1 MLTYFR
7 LEFSVKVLCGDTA
20 LFSIH
25 LAVSIAHQTLHNIPP
40 HLQGF
45 VAQQLKRSAGCNVFV
60 FVTAQILIYTSIQTQ
75 YKPVLISCPATL
87 HIIMFFLIF
96 LFVCGYIPLSHPAH
110 IRTHKL
116 DQTKIN
122 INGFDRAKSA
132 AQVLYGPLLI
142 FRTQQ
147 RKTANS
153 NAINKHGSIKELSLC
168 MWTTAA

>member
-1 MLTYFR
+1 M
-7 LEFSVKVLCGDTA
+7 
-20 LFSIH
+20 
-25 LAVSIAHQTLHNIPP
+25 AVS
-40 HLQGF
+40 
-45 VAQQLKRSAGCNVFV
+45 
-60 FVTAQILIYTSIQTQ
+60 
-75 YKPVLISCPATL
+75 
-87 HIIMFFLIF
+87 LIF
-96 LFVCGYIPLSHPAH
+96 LQRVSSLLIRKALLFRFMMLCTKLCSFKKKGNYAQHPEFKSEIEVGDSAPSHPH
-110 IRTHKL
+110 LFCLSVCPILSPYELKVQIRQNKL

-168 MWTTAA
+168 MWTAAA